1 MRRGKLVPD
10 PARGPAP
17 AFRTDERQA
26 AHLPPIDPTRPP
38 LPGGSAG
45 RPGNGE
51 FSGPILG
58 GQVPI
63 PSSRGGRRRTRSQG
77 GIPDTGD
84 HPPRKRRRRRSRGQ
98 RLLRALI
105 ALLALIVLLAAAGYG
120 YFRYEWSQIQTAPC
134 HNCAAV
140 ASGAPYNVLVLGSDT
155 RVGETAAQAQQFGNV
170 TTAGG
175 QRSDTIK
182 IIHVVPQAGTAS
194 VLSIPR
200 DTFVTLSGVPASS
213 GVSTK
218 NKINAAFASGPN
230 DPNPNGTGANGMVTT
245 IQNTFGIP
253 INHWIVVNF
262 FGLMDA
268 VNGLGGINMNVP
280 FPIRDYGDCNANG
293 VYSNCTGLNIQTTG
307 CQKLTG
313 AEALSLSRSRHFQ
326 WYQNGAW
333 HSDYSSDIGR
343 IERQNLVI
351 EAVVNKAKSTYNPI
365 AAASF
370 IQSLTHDVTLDDQ
383 LNAGTLLSLAQR
395 YHAFSGSSL
404 VNYTLPTVPAN
415 YAPYGGEAVLVVDE
429 PAATQMITQFLGG
442 PPNASTT
449 PPLDRYGYPFSSAA
463 MTPATVA
470 PTATTAPPTTAAPTA
485 TTAPTS
491 ATTKADI
498 PAYDPVPC

>member
-1 MRRGKLVPD
+1 
-10 PARGPAP
+10 
-17 AFRTDERQA
+17 
-26 AHLPPIDPTRPP
+26 LPPIDPYRPSGRGSS
-38 LPGGSAG
+38 PGT
-45 RPGNGE
+45 PGNGE
-51 FSGPILG
+51 FPGPILG

-63 PSSRGGRRRTRSQG
+63 PSSRSRRNS
-77 GIPDTGD
+77 P
-84 HPPRKRRRRRSRGQ
+84 PPRSRGAVPDSRSAQRRIRRRRRSRGQ
-98 RLLRALI
+98 RLLRAVI
-105 ALLALIVLLAAAGYG
+105 ALVALIVLLAAAGYG
-120 YFRYEWSQIQTAPC
+120 YFRYEWAQIQTAPC
-134 HNCAAV
+134 HNCVAV
-140 ASGAPYNVLVLGSDT
+140 ANGAPYNVLVLGSDT
-155 RVGETAAQAQQFGNV
+155 RVGETAAQAQQFGNS

-182 IIHVVPQAGTAS
+182 IIHVDPQSGTAS

-218 NKINAAFASGPN
+218 NKINAAFAAGPN
-230 DPNPNGTGANGMVTT
+230 DPNPNGTGANGVVTT

-280 FPIRDYGDCNANG
+280 FPVRDYGDCNANG
-293 VYSNCTGLNIQTTG
+293 VYSNCTGLDIQTTG

-313 AEALSLSRSRHFQ
+313 AEALALSRSRHFE
-326 WYQNGAW
+326 WYQNGVW

-383 LNAGTLLSLAQR
+383 LGAGTLLSLAQR

-404 VNYTLPTVPAN
+404 VNYTLPTTGAS
-415 YAPYGGEAVLVVDE
+415 YAPYGGEAVQVVNE

-442 PPNASTT
+442 PPNAATT
-449 PPLDRYGYPFSSAA
+449 PPLDQYGYPFSTAA
-463 MTPATVA
+463 MTPTSAA

-485 TTAPTS
+485 TTAPSS